1 MTEHK
6 VDFDSIPWETAAPG
20 FRFKAFKGGDCQLRM
35 VEITREFVE
44 ADWCEKC
51 HFGIVLEGEL
61 VIDFDG
67 NFVSYKQGDG
77 VYIPAGGKNRHKAKA
92 LTHVARIVFVEEI

>member
-1 MTEHK
+1 MAEYK
-6 VDFDSIPWETAAPG
+6 VDFNSIPWETAAAG

-44 ADWCEKC
+44 TDWCEKC

-67 NFVSYKQGDG
+67 NLVSYEKGDG
-77 VYIPAGGKNRHKAKA
+77 VYIPAGEHNKHRAKA
-92 LTHVARIVFVEEI
+92 LTNVARLVFVEET